1 MKVYINLIYYP
12 VKVLGPGDRVGV
24 WFQGCTIRCK
34 GCMSVHTWEFDERFL
49 MDVEEVIDV
58 VNSYPTDKL
67 TISGGEPFDQPDAL
81 MEILKGVRKTK
92 KDILVYTGYTFN
104 KVKERWKD
112 ILGFIDVLIAGPF
125 IEGEDT
131 CIMWKGSNNQEI
143 VVLNES
149 LKHEYSKFIRAKKGK
164 KLQLVESRGQ
174 FYLLGIPYQRDWKE
188 LTSTFPFNR
197 VAGKVEVK

>member
-1 MKVYINLIYYP
+1 MEVGRIGSVKVYINLIHYP

-49 MDVEEVIDV
+49 MNVEEVIDV

-67 TISGGEPFDQPDAL
+67 TISGGEPFDQPGAL

-104 KVKERWKD
+104 KVKKRWKD

-125 IEGEDT
+125 IEGKDT
-131 CIMWKGSNNQEI
+131 DVVWKGSENQEMI
-143 VVLNES
+143 FLNERIKS
-149 LKHEYSKFIRAKKGK
+149 SYFEFIKARKSKE
-164 KLQLVESRGQ
+164 LQLIRSGDK
-174 FYLLGIPYQRDWKE
+174 FYLLGIPCQKDWNK
-188 LTSTFPFNR
+188 LTSIFSSR
-197 VAGKVEVK
+197 